1 MLTRLSLMQPVKAV
15 EEQEKGVEL
24 YAVDGG
30 GGSGGGG
37 GGGVELCTDM
47 NIYQAAVPTE

>member
-1 MLTRLSLMQPVKAV
+1 MQPVKAV

-24 YAVDGG
+24 YA
-30 GGSGGGG
+30 GGG

-47 NIYQAAVPTE
+47 NIYQAIVPTE